1 MNSVKPET
9 LVITSEVL
17 LALYPVF
24 IKLLKLPIP
33 THVLSRLGT
42 YTIAGG
48 ALASKADWID
58 SWGSYSAGL
67 MSVLAGL
74 MNIVHISSSYVSYR
88 HLTAGSAL
96 ALFYTYPFFNIL
108 AGVFLLGETVPFW
121 VAPLFII
128 AFIGVLLIAKA
139 EDETAKTET
148 QEEGFAGTPFSK
160 NTVFGITMA
169 LLSAFTET
177 IIFLIV
183 KTSERKNPF
192 INMLK
197 LYPAAFLA
205 LLGYEAWN
213 GFPHLSVN
221 YSLLLIG
228 LVFNLCIGFV
238 GHMIQFF
245 SIPLLPTA
253 VFSLLTFIG
262 VGAGFGW
269 SSLLAGE
276 KPRMNALL
284 GAGLITGAVG
294 ALRFMKVVD

>member
-1 MNSVKPET
+1 MSMKPEA
-9 LVITSEVL
+9 LVVISEVL

-42 YTIAGG
+42 YAVAGG
-48 ALASKADWID
+48 MLAEKADWIE
-58 SWGSYSAGL
+58 SWGSLPSAL
-67 MSVLAGL
+67 MSIISGL

-88 HLTAGSAL
+88 YLTAGSAL

-108 AGVFLLGETVPFW
+108 AGVAILGESVPLW
-121 VAPLFII
+121 VLPLFVV

-139 EDETAKTET
+139 EDEDAHE
-148 QEEGFAGTPFSK
+148 EEGFVGSFSK
-160 NTVFGITMA
+160 DTLFGISMA

-177 IIFLIV
+177 LIFLTV
-183 KTSERKNPF
+183 KTSSRKNPF

-197 LYPAAFLA
+197 LYPAAFVG

-213 GFPHLSVN
+213 GFQHLSGTG
-221 YSLLLIG
+221 SMILLG
-228 LVFNLCIGFV
+228 LLFNLCIGFV
-238 GHMIQFF
+238 GHVIQFY

-253 VFSLLTFIG
+253 IFSLLTFIG

-269 SSLLAGE
+269 SNLFAGE
-276 KPRMNALL
+276 IPRSKAIL

-294 ALRFMKVVD
+294 ALRFMKVVE